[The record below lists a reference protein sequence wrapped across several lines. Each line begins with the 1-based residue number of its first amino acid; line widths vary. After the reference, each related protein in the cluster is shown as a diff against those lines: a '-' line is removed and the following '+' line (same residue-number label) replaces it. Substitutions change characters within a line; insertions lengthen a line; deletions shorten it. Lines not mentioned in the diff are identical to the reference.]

1 MNKTVLMLAVACGT
15 LLVQQAQADVV
26 LDVNA
31 PNCVAKG
38 PDGKR
43 LLLTGK
49 RGGKVLIPRG
59 SSFSEACFTDLSLTK
74 PPYMAAHAAH

>member
-1 MNKTVLMLAVACGT
+1 MKKTVLMLTIACGS
-15 LLVQQAQADVV
+15 LLVHQAKADVV

-43 LLLTGK
+43 LVLAGK
-49 RGGKVLIPRG
+49 PGGKVLIPRG
-59 SSFSEACFTDLSLTK
+59 SSFTEACFTDLSLTK
-74 PPYMAAHAAH
+74 PPYIAEHAVR

>member
-1 MNKTVLMLAVACGT
+1 MKKTVLMLAVACGT

-38 PDGKR
+38 PDGKH
-43 LLLTGK
+43 LVLAVK
-49 RGGKVLIPRG
+49 PGGKVLIPRG
-59 SSFSEACFTDLSLTK
+59 SSFSEACFMDLALTK
-74 PPYMAAHAAH
+74 PPYVAEHATH

>member
-1 MNKTVLMLAVACGT
+1 MKKTVLMLAVAGGT

-43 LLLTGK
+43 LVLAGK
-49 RGGKVLIPRG
+49 LGGKVLIPRG
-59 SSFSEACFTDLSLTK
+59 SSFTEACFTDLSLTK
-74 PPYMAAHAAH
+74 PPYMAEHAAH